1 MTREGSGYD
10 ETLNKMTNQLG
21 NYYAER
27 LEWDKAAEFYLTAK
41 NYKGLIECFT
51 MIEDYD
57 SLSQI
62 IEEIPENDPL
72 LNELA
77 DRFQLAGMAEYAV
90 KCYEKLGEYKKA
102 VDCCVLL
109 NHWNIATELAEKH
122 GYVQIEGLLHQNA
135 NELLNKNK
143 RLEAAEL
150 YRKANR
156 NQEAAKILSNIANE
170 LIERESKPNYIKKLY
185 VLAALEVDFYK
196 KKLVDATMTGQTS
209 NTTRVFFGLFK
220 DSRFV
225 DHQRHKHKF

>member
-1 MTREGSGYD
+1 M
-10 ETLNKMTNQLG
+10 
-21 NYYAER
+21 
-27 LEWDKAAEFYLTAK
+27 
-41 NYKGLIECFT
+41 
-51 MIEDYD
+51 
-57 SLSQI
+57 
-62 IEEIPENDPL
+62 
-72 LNELA
+72 
-77 DRFQLAGMAEYAV
+77 
-90 KCYEKLGEYKKA
+90 
-102 VDCCVLL
+102 DCCVLL

-170 LIERESKPNYIKKLY
+170 LIERESKPLFIKKLY

-209 NTTRVFFGLFK
+209 NTTRVFFFQLY
-220 DSRFV
+220 RLWI
-225 DHQRHKHKF
+225 H

>member
-1 MTREGSGYD
+1 
-10 ETLNKMTNQLG
+10 
-21 NYYAER
+21 
-27 LEWDKAAEFYLTAK
+27 
-41 NYKGLIECFT
+41 
-51 MIEDYD
+51 
-57 SLSQI
+57 
-62 IEEIPENDPL
+62 
-72 LNELA
+72 
-77 DRFQLAGMAEYAV
+77 MAEYAV